1 MAQVARFK
9 IHATK
14 TDVKKQGLNN
24 LKTATNLPRGSDSI
38 CANFS
43 ISL

>member
-1 MAQVARFK
+1 MAQVVRFK
-9 IHATK
+9 IRATT

-24 LKTATNLPRGSDSI
+24 LKTATNLPRESDSVR
-38 CANFS
+38 ANFS